1 MNARDRKL
9 LMILAPLAA
18 FALYWMVL
26 LNPAMNRK
34 ASLEKPLATAQ
45 SERDSAVARAAQLES
60 AKQRYESDYR
70 EMVKLVRA
78 IPQSVRV
85 ADLMRELSDAA
96 DGTGI
101 TFNNITMG
109 AASAGAAGESE
120 TTQTAST
127 QTMAT
132 DGLDAVPVQL
142 TFTGEF
148 FGLADL
154 FHRMKGFVTM
164 ANHDLQIRGRLIK
177 IDNLTLASGSF
188 PKITATIG
196 ATVYMAAGGDDPAA
210 KATAVGPP
218 GAERGDGGLK
228 PVDSF
233 TTAAVV
239 PR

>member
-1 MNARDRKL
+1 MSARDRKL
-9 LMILAPLAA
+9 VLILAPLAV

-34 ASLEKPLATAQ
+34 ADLQEPLAKAQ
-45 SERDSAVARAAQLES
+45 TDRDAAVARAAQLES
-60 AKQRYESDYR
+60 AKARYESDYR

-85 ADLMRELSDAA
+85 ADLMRELSNAA

-101 TFNNITMG
+101 QFNNITMG
-109 AASAGAAGESE
+109 ATNSAAVGGSD
-120 TTQTAST
+120 TQTVANT
-127 QTMAT
+127 APV

-154 FHRMKGFVTM
+154 FHRVQRFVTM

-177 IDNLTLASGSF
+177 IDDLTLASSAF
-188 PKITATIG
+188 PDITATIG

-228 PVDSF
+228 PVDNF

>member
-1 MNARDRKL
+1 MSARDRKL
-9 LMILAPLAA
+9 LLILAPLAS
-18 FALYWMVL
+18 FAIYWMLL
-26 LNPAMNRK
+26 LNPAMDRK
-34 ASLEKPLATAQ
+34 ASLDKPLAQAHT
-45 SERDSAVARAAQLES
+45 ERDAAVARAEELES
-60 AKQRYESDYR
+60 AKARYESDYR

-85 ADLMRELSDAA
+85 ADMMRELSKAA

-101 TFNNITMG
+101 QFNNITMG
-109 AASAGAAGESE
+109 APNSGESASGG
-120 TTQTAST
+120 TSTQTAA
-127 QTMAT
+127 QTAPV

-154 FHRMKGFVTM
+154 FHRVQRFVTM
-164 ANHDLQIRGRLIK
+164 ANHGLQIRGRLIK
-177 IDNLTLASGSF
+177 VDDLSLHSGSF
-188 PKITATIG
+188 PDITATLG

-233 TTAAVV
+233 TTASVV
-239 PR
+239 TR

>member
-1 MNARDRKL
+1 MSARDRKL
-9 LMILAPLAA
+9 ALILAPLAA

-34 ASLEKPLATAQ
+34 ADLQKPLATAQ
-45 SERDSAVARAAQLES
+45 TERDAAVGRAAELES
-60 AKQRYESDYR
+60 AKARYESDYR

-85 ADLMRELSDAA
+85 ADLMRELSNAA

-101 TFNNITMG
+101 QFNNITMG
-109 AASAGAAGESE
+109 ATNSAAAGGSD
-120 TTQTAST
+120 TQTVADT
-127 QTMAT
+127 APV

-154 FHRMKGFVTM
+154 FHRVQRFVTM

-177 IDNLTLASGSF
+177 IDNLTLASSAF
-188 PKITATIG
+188 PDITATIG
-196 ATVYMAAGGDDPAA
+196 ATVFMAAGGDDPAA

>member
-1 MNARDRKL
+1 MSARDRKL
-9 LMILAPLAA
+9 VMILAPLAA

-26 LNPAMNRK
+26 LSPALSRK
-34 ASLEKPLATAQ
+34 ASLDEPLAKAKT
-45 SERDSAVARAAQLES
+45 ERDAAVARAEELES
-60 AKQRYESDYR
+60 AKARYESDYR

-85 ADLMRELSDAA
+85 ADMMRELSKAA

-101 TFNNITMG
+101 DFNNISMG
-109 AASAGAAGESE
+109 AANSDAAASGSDA
-120 TTQTAST
+120 TQLAPV
-127 QTMAT
+127 

-154 FHRMKGFVTM
+154 FHRVQRFVSM
-164 ANHDLQIRGRLIK
+164 ANNDLQIRGRLIK
-177 IDNLTLASGSF
+177 IDDLTLASSSF
-188 PKITATIG
+188 PNITATIG

-228 PVDSF
+228 PVDDF
-233 TTAAVV
+233 TTASVAV

>member
-1 MNARDRKL
+1 VSARDRKL
-9 LMILAPLAA
+9 ALILAPLAA
-18 FALYWMVL
+18 FALFWMVL

-34 ASLEKPLATAQ
+34 ASLEEPLAKAQ
-45 SERDSAVARAAQLES
+45 SERDAAVAQAEQLES
-60 AKQRYESDYR
+60 AKERYESDYR

-85 ADLMRELSDAA
+85 ADLMRELSKAA

-101 TFNNITMG
+101 QFNNISMG
-109 AASAGAAGESE
+109 AANSGPAGGDEG
-120 TTQTAST
+120 TTQTASAE
-127 QTMAT
+127 MAPV

-154 FHRMKGFVTM
+154 FHRMKQFVTM
-164 ANHDLQIRGRLIK
+164 ANNDLQIRGRLIK
-177 IDNLTLASGSF
+177 IDNLTLASSSF
-188 PKITATIG
+188 PDITATIG

-228 PVDSF
+228 PIHNF

-239 PR
+239 P

>member
-1 MNARDRKL
+1 MSARDRKL

-34 ASLEKPLATAQ
+34 ASLEEPLAQAQ
-45 SERDSAVARAAQLES
+45 TERDAAVARAAELES
-60 AKQRYESDYR
+60 AKARYESDYR

-85 ADLMRELSDAA
+85 ADLMRELSTAA

-109 AASAGAAGESE
+109 AANSAGESD
-120 TTQTAST
+120 TQTASAET
-127 QTMAT
+127 GAV

-142 TFTGEF
+142 TFTGQF

-154 FHRMKGFVTM
+154 FHRTKRFVTM

-177 IDNLTLASGSF
+177 IDKLTLASGSF
-188 PKITATIG
+188 PDITATIS

-228 PVDSF
+228 PVDNF

>member
-1 MNARDRKL
+1 MSARDRKL
-9 LMILAPLAA
+9 VLILAPLAV

-34 ASLEKPLATAQ
+34 AELQAPLAKAQ
-45 SERDSAVARAAQLES
+45 IARDAAVARAAELES
-60 AKQRYESDYR
+60 AKARYESDYR

-85 ADLMRELSDAA
+85 ADLMRELSNAA

-101 TFNNITMG
+101 QFNNIAMG
-109 AASAGAAGESE
+109 ATNSGAAGGSD
-120 TTQTAST
+120 TQTVADT
-127 QTMAT
+127 APV

-154 FHRMKGFVTM
+154 FHRVQRFVTM
-164 ANHDLQIRGRLIK
+164 ANRDLQIRGRLIK
-177 IDNLTLASGSF
+177 IDDLTLASSSF
-188 PKITATIG
+188 PDITATIG
-196 ATVYMAAGGDDPAA
+196 ATVYMASGGDDPAA

>member
-1 MNARDRKL
+1 MSARDRKL
-9 LMILAPLAA
+9 VLILAPLAI

-34 ASLEKPLATAQ
+34 ADLQAPLAKAQ
-45 SERDSAVARAAQLES
+45 TERDAAVARAAELES
-60 AKQRYESDYR
+60 AKARYESDYR

-85 ADLMRELSDAA
+85 ADLMRELSNAA

-101 TFNNITMG
+101 QFNNITMG
-109 AASAGAAGESE
+109 ATNSAAVGGSD
-120 TTQTAST
+120 TQTVANT
-127 QTMAT
+127 APV

-154 FHRMKGFVTM
+154 FHRVQRFVTM

-177 IDNLTLASGSF
+177 IDDLTLASSSF
-188 PKITATIG
+188 PDITATLG

>member
-1 MNARDRKL
+1 MSARDRKL
-9 LMILAPLAA
+9 VMILAPLAA

-26 LNPAMNRK
+26 LNPAMDRK
-34 ASLEKPLATAQ
+34 ASLDEPLATAQ
-45 SERDSAVARAAQLES
+45 TDRDAAVARAAELES
-60 AKQRYESDYR
+60 AKARYESDYR

-78 IPQSVRV
+78 IPRSVRV
-85 ADLMRELSDAA
+85 ADMMRELSQAA

-109 AASAGAAGESE
+109 AANSDAAAGGSDAD
-120 TTQTAST
+120 QVALV
-127 QTMAT
+127 

-154 FHRMKGFVTM
+154 FHRVQRFVTM
-164 ANHDLQIRGRLIK
+164 ANRDLQIRGRLIK
-177 IDNLTLASGSF
+177 IDDLTLASGSF
-188 PKITATIG
+188 PDITATIG

-228 PVDSF
+228 PVDDF
-233 TTAAVV
+233 TTASVAV

>member
-1 MNARDRKL
+1 VSARDRKL

-34 ASLEKPLATAQ
+34 ASLEKPLAQAQ
-45 SERDSAVARAAQLES
+45 TERDDAVARAAQLES
-60 AKQRYESDYR
+60 AKARYESDYR

-85 ADLMRELSDAA
+85 ADLMRELSNAA

-101 TFNNITMG
+101 DFNNITMG
-109 AASAGAAGESE
+109 VANSGAAGGSD
-120 TTQTAST
+120 TQTASAET
-127 QTMAT
+127 APV

-154 FHRMKGFVTM
+154 FHRMKGFVSM
-164 ANHDLQIRGRLIK
+164 ANQNLEIRGRLIK
-177 IDNLTLASGSF
+177 IDNLTLASSSF
-188 PKITATIG
+188 PNITATIG

-228 PVDSF
+228 PVHSF

>member
-9 LMILAPLAA
+9 IMILVPLAA

-34 ASLEKPLATAQ
+34 ADLQKPLAQAQ
-45 SERDSAVARAAQLES
+45 TERDGAVARAAQLES
-60 AKQRYESDYR
+60 AKARYESDYR

-85 ADLMRELSDAA
+85 ADLMRELSNAA

-101 TFNNITMG
+101 HFNNISMG
-109 AASAGAAGESE
+109 ATNSAAAAGGTDTQSVSS
-120 TTQTAST
+120 TTPPV
-127 QTMAT
+127 

-148 FGLADL
+148 FGLADF
-154 FHRMKGFVTM
+154 FHRVQRFVTM

-177 IDNLTLASGSF
+177 IDDLTLASSSF
-188 PKITATIG
+188 PDITATLG

-228 PVDSF
+228 PVDNF

>member
-1 MNARDRKL
+1 MSARDRKL
-9 LMILAPLAA
+9 LMILAPLAV

-34 ASLEKPLATAQ
+34 ASLEKPLAQAQ
-45 SERDSAVARAAQLES
+45 TERDDAVAEAAELES
-60 AKQRYESDYR
+60 AKARYESDYR

-85 ADLMRELSDAA
+85 ADLMRELSTAA

-109 AASAGAAGESE
+109 AANSAAGGSD
-120 TTQTAST
+120 TQTASAET
-127 QTMAT
+127 APV

-148 FGLADL
+148 YGLADL
-154 FHRMKGFVTM
+154 FHRMKQFVTM

-188 PKITATIG
+188 PDITATLG

-228 PVDSF
+228 PIDSF

>member
-1 MNARDRKL
+1 MSARDRKL
-9 LMILAPLAA
+9 VLILAPLAV
-18 FALYWMVL
+18 FAMYWMVL

-34 ASLEKPLATAQ
+34 ADLQEPLATAQ
-45 SERDSAVARAAQLES
+45 TDRDAAVARAAQLES
-60 AKQRYESDYR
+60 AKERYESDYR

-85 ADLMRELSDAA
+85 ADLMRELSNAA

-101 TFNNITMG
+101 QFNNITMG
-109 AASAGAAGESE
+109 ATNSSAAAGGTDTQSVS
-120 TTQTAST
+120 QTAPV
-127 QTMAT
+127 

-154 FHRMKGFVTM
+154 FHRVQRFVTM

-177 IDNLTLASGSF
+177 IDDLTLASSSF
-188 PKITATIG
+188 PDITATIG

>member
-1 MNARDRKL
+1 MSARDRKL
-9 LMILAPLAA
+9 VLILAPLAS

-26 LNPAMNRK
+26 LNPAMDRK
-34 ASLEKPLATAQ
+34 ADLQEPLAKAQ
-45 SERDSAVARAAQLES
+45 TERDAAVARAAELES
-60 AKQRYESDYR
+60 AKERYESDYR

-85 ADLMRELSDAA
+85 ADLMRELSNAA

-101 TFNNITMG
+101 EFNNITMG
-109 AASAGAAGESE
+109 ATNSDAAAGGSD
-120 TTQTAST
+120 TQTVADT
-127 QTMAT
+127 APV

-154 FHRMKGFVTM
+154 FHRVQRFVTM

-177 IDNLTLASGSF
+177 IDDLTLASSSF
-188 PKITATIG
+188 PDITATIG

-228 PVDSF
+228 PVDNF

>member
-1 MNARDRKL
+1 MSARDRKL
-9 LMILAPLAA
+9 VMILAPLAA

-26 LNPAMNRK
+26 LNPAMDRK
-34 ASLEKPLATAQ
+34 ASLDEPLATAQ
-45 SERDSAVARAAQLES
+45 TERDAAVARAAELES
-60 AKQRYESDYR
+60 AKARYESDYR

-85 ADLMRELSDAA
+85 ADMMRELSQAA

-109 AASAGAAGESE
+109 AANSDATAGGSDADQVALV
-120 TTQTAST
+120 
-127 QTMAT
+127 

-154 FHRMKGFVTM
+154 FHRVQRFVTM
-164 ANHDLQIRGRLIK
+164 ANRDLQIRGRLIK
-177 IDNLTLASGSF
+177 IDDLTLASGSF
-188 PKITATIG
+188 PDITATIG

-228 PVDSF
+228 PVDDF
-233 TTAAVV
+233 TTASVAV

>member
-1 MNARDRKL
+1 VSARDRKL
-9 LMILAPLAA
+9 VLILAPLAA

-26 LNPAMNRK
+26 LNPAMSRK
-34 ASLEKPLATAQ
+34 ADLQEPLAKAQ
-45 SERDSAVARAAQLES
+45 TERDAAVARAAELES
-60 AKQRYESDYR
+60 AKARYESDYR

-85 ADLMRELSDAA
+85 ADLMRELSNAA

-101 TFNNITMG
+101 EFNNITMG
-109 AASAGAAGESE
+109 APNTGAAAGG
-120 TTQTAST
+120 TDTQTVADT
-127 QTMAT
+127 APV

-154 FHRMKGFVTM
+154 FHRVQRFVTM

-177 IDNLTLASGSF
+177 IDDLTLASSSF
-188 PKITATIG
+188 PDITATLG

-228 PVDSF
+228 PVGSF

>member
-1 MNARDRKL
+1 VSARDRKL

-34 ASLEKPLATAQ
+34 ASLEKPLAQAQ
-45 SERDSAVARAAQLES
+45 TERDDAVARAAQLES
-60 AKQRYESDYR
+60 AKARYESDYR

-85 ADLMRELSDAA
+85 ADLMRELSNAA

-101 TFNNITMG
+101 DFNNITMG
-109 AASAGAAGESE
+109 VANSGAAGGSD
-120 TTQTAST
+120 TQTASAET
-127 QTMAT
+127 SPV

-154 FHRMKGFVTM
+154 FHRMKGFVSM
-164 ANHDLQIRGRLIK
+164 ANQNLEIHGRLIK
-177 IDNLTLASGSF
+177 IDNLTLASSSF
-188 PKITATIG
+188 PDITATIG

-228 PVDSF
+228 PVHSF

>member
-1 MNARDRKL
+1 MSARDRKL
-9 LMILAPLAA
+9 VLILAPLAI

-34 ASLEKPLATAQ
+34 ADLQAPLAKAQ
-45 SERDSAVARAAQLES
+45 TERDAAVARAAQLES
-60 AKQRYESDYR
+60 AKARYESDYR

-85 ADLMRELSDAA
+85 ADLMRELSNAA

-101 TFNNITMG
+101 QFNNITMG
-109 AASAGAAGESE
+109 ATNSAAAGGSD
-120 TTQTAST
+120 TQTVADT
-127 QTMAT
+127 APV

-154 FHRMKGFVTM
+154 FHRVQRFVTM

-177 IDNLTLASGSF
+177 IDDLTLASSSF
-188 PKITATIG
+188 PDITATIG
-196 ATVYMAAGGDDPAA
+196 ATVFMAAGGDDPAA

>member
-1 MNARDRKL
+1 MSARDRKL
-9 LMILAPLAA
+9 ALILAPLAA

-34 ASLEKPLATAQ
+34 ADLQKPLATAQ
-45 SERDSAVARAAQLES
+45 TERDAAVARAAQLES
-60 AKQRYESDYR
+60 AKARYESDYR

-85 ADLMRELSDAA
+85 ADLMRELSNAA

-101 TFNNITMG
+101 QFNNITMG
-109 AASAGAAGESE
+109 ATNSVAAGGSD
-120 TTQTAST
+120 TQTVADT
-127 QTMAT
+127 APV

-154 FHRMKGFVTM
+154 FHRVQRFVTM

-177 IDNLTLASGSF
+177 IDDLTLASSSF
-188 PKITATIG
+188 PDITATIG
-196 ATVYMAAGGDDPAA
+196 ATVFMAAGGDDPAA

>member
-1 MNARDRKL
+1 VSARDRKL
-9 LMILAPLAA
+9 VLILAPLAA
-18 FALYWMVL
+18 FALYWMLL
-26 LNPAMNRK
+26 LNPAMNRQ
-34 ASLEKPLATAQ
+34 ASLKEPLAEAQ
-45 SERDSAVARAAQLES
+45 SERDTAVARAAELES
-60 AKQRYESDYR
+60 AKAGYESDYR

-101 TFNNITMG
+101 AFNNITMG
-109 AASAGAAGESE
+109 AANSGAAAGGSD
-120 TTQTAST
+120 TQSVA
-127 QTMAT
+127 QMAPV

-154 FHRMKGFVTM
+154 FHRMQRFVAM

-177 IDNLTLASGSF
+177 VDDLTLASSSF
-188 PKITATIG
+188 PDITATIG

-233 TTAAVV
+233 STAAVV